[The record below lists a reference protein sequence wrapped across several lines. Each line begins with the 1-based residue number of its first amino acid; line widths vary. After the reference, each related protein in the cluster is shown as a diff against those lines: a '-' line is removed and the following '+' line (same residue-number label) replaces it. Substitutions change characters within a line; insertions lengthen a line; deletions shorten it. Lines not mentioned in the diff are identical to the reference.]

1 MSILQDKNKEI
12 ANLIRDGSAF
22 VNPLADHLSSYQS
35 AAMDLSPDD
44 IATKINDVCD
54 QLNIPHQCE
63 PSDITE
69 LQTKITNLTNQVNS
83 FKQHTDQLSGIDL
96 TGNKNIVALFDLTAA
111 AQDIIK
117 DCDQSQAPEDNPYY
131 KVFGSILNAP
141 KTIDTM
147 IKNSQVIQ
155 NIKDYFDTDFFDDL
169 ITESDEEK
177 IRIIKEKLELWKE
190 TYDNLRNILKDEQDA
205 DEDGYI
211 DVQKELAV
219 QILTEQLGSFIG
231 QSCANNI
238 VNKIRSPE
246 LAKAIKTLKK

>member
-22 VNPLADHLSSYQS
+22 VNPLADQLSSYQS

-44 IATKINDVCD
+44 IASKINDACD

-63 PSDITE
+63 PSDIAE
-69 LQTKITNLTNQVNS
+69 LQLKITRLSNQVTS
-83 FKQHTDQLSGIDL
+83 FKQHTDQLAGIDL

-117 DCDQSQAPEDNPYY
+117 DCSNSQNPEDNPYY

-141 KTIDTM
+141 KTIDSM
-147 IKNSQVIQ
+147 LKNSEAIKK
-155 NIKDYFDTDFFDDL
+155 IKDFFDTDFFDDL
-169 ITESDEEK
+169 ISDSDEEK
-177 IRIIKEKLELWKE
+177 IRKIKEKLDEWKAK
-190 TYDNLRNILKDEQDA
+190 YDAIHDLIKSAQDA
-205 DEDGYI
+205 DEEGYSE
-211 DVQKELAV
+211 VQKELAV